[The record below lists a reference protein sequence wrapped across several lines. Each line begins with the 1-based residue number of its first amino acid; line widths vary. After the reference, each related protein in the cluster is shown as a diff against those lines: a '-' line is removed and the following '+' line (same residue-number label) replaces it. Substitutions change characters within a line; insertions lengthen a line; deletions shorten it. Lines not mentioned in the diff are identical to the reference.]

1 MKKLL
6 MLICYLAAT
15 ISFDENLNAQDEKHL
30 LFHNS
35 LGEEME
41 MWLFIREPRG
51 WNSPVTRI
59 DIEETRNV
67 KFQYESPYYVVLV
80 DNKFNKDR
88 LGWFD
93 FYHQASQEPGKQI
106 ELRALYDTFTE
117 FRKETR
123 TRSIQV
129 TKQVA
134 EDRKRIYKVF
144 NPRTGRTEERTA
156 NYTVMVPRAEIVE
169 QKYTVSVP
177 VLTTTRNLQLQVTS
191 GDGRSSALSPIDL
204 NEIPPLPGADQ
215 VGMPQMGNEPTPRL
229 GITFHICPSGIHI
242 LSVASGSPA
251 TECRETNTGNKV
263 ILAVGDHIVGIN
275 GRRPKSEAE
284 MQQLIAQAG
293 KSVALTLLDVN
304 TGKTLELTTELGA
317 E

>member
-1 MKKLL
+1 MKKIL
-6 MLICYLAAT
+6 MLMCYLAAT
-15 ISFDENLNAQDEKHL
+15 ISFDEKLKAQDEKHL

-67 KFQYESPYYVVLV
+67 KFQHQSPYYVVLV
-80 DNKFNKDR
+80 DTNFNKDR

-93 FYHQASQEPGKQI
+93 FYRQANQEPGKQI
-106 ELRALYDTFTE
+106 ELRALYNTSTE
-117 FRKETR
+117 VRKETR
-123 TRSIQV
+123 TRSVQV

-134 EDRKRIYKVF
+134 EERQRTYKVV
-144 NPRTGRTEERTA
+144 NPRTGKTEDRTA

-191 GDGRSSALSPIDL
+191 DDGRRSALSPINL
-204 NEIPPLPGADQ
+204 NEIPPFPGADQ
-215 VGMPQMGNEPTPRL
+215 VGTLQRGNEPTPRL

-242 LSVASGSPA
+242 LSVANGSPA
-251 TECRETNTGNKV
+251 TECRETSTGNKV
-263 ILAVGDHIVGIN
+263 ILKVGDHLIGVD
-275 GRRPKSEAE
+275 GREPKSEAE
-284 MQQLIAQAG
+284 MQQLIARAG
-293 KSVALTLLDVN
+293 KSVALTLLDVK
-304 TGKTLELTTELGA
+304 TGKTLELTTEL
-317 E
+317 ETE